1 MSNAGTM
8 ELDLVAR
15 DISGQHKF
23 AVKRFTPNATVGE
36 LVKKLVSTMGLD
48 TQDSEGRSH
57 SYRAF
62 LDREARHLNGSEL
75 VGDALSPADEIV
87 LQPDISAG

>member
-1 MSNAGTM
+1 MSNSATM
-8 ELDLVAR
+8 ALDLVAR
-15 DISGQHKF
+15 DVSGQHRF
-23 AVKRFTPNATVGE
+23 AVKRFTRDATVSE
-36 LVKKLVSTMGLD
+36 LVKQLVGKMGLT
-48 TQDSEGRSH
+48 TQDSQGRTH
-57 SYRAF
+57 AYRAF